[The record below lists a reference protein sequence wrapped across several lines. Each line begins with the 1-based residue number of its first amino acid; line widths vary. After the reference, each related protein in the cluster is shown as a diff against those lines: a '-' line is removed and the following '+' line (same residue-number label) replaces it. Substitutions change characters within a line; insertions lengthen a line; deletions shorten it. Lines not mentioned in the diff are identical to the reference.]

1 MSSAGSFWFKSL
13 AGSES
18 GVTRYWLH
26 KRLRELYG
34 WRGYRMCR
42 RGGIIYKPGGKY
54 PLGEWGVSNG

>member
-26 KRLRELYG
+26 KRLRDIYG
-34 WRGYRMCR
+34 WRAYRMCR
-42 RGGIIYKPGGKY
+42 NGVIYKMPGKY
-54 PLGEWGVSNG
+54 PLGEWGCDG